1 MKYPK
6 ISNYPSF
13 DMLSGYQ
20 GQMAELDSIRVRE
33 MMQNQELNIDKIQF
47 TPPHLESTTLFTGI
61 QVKQREPMQERDL
74 STEEFL
80 NLFERKES
88 LKMAYI
94 PHFITQCVVYYLDLL
109 VAYARDNRLSEYK
122 KQTRRLKE
130 IRKEYMDSLEKEMPP
145 KVFQKFLPSAMNILK
160 AAEAI

>member
-1 MKYPK
+1 M
-6 ISNYPSF
+6 
-13 DMLSGYQ
+13 Q
-20 GQMAELDSIRVRE
+20 RV
-33 MMQNQELNIDKIQF
+33 
-47 TPPHLESTTLFTGI
+47 
-61 QVKQREPMQERDL
+61 PMQERDL

-130 IRKEYMDSLEKEMPP
+130 IRKEYMDSLEKEMT
-145 KVFQKFLPSAMNILK
+145 I
-160 AAEAI
+160 